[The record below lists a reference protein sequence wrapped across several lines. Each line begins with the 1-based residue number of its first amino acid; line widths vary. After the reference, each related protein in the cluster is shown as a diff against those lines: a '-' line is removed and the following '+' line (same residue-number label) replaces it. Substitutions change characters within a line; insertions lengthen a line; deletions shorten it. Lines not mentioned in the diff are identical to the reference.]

1 MHQRGAFNA
10 NQAFVMCFSLARE
23 AFQMMKYSPI
33 LPVADRPRECYIS
46 GELGGIEHV
55 GLERRTVGLL

>member
-55 GLERRTVGLL
+55 